1 MTHDRVV
8 AAVGSLAQQVRTQ
21 LSAVRAAG
29 GTDDEFLAEWV
40 PVFIEQARQVPGPA
54 TLVHLALAIYSLA
67 LEADEIARLTD
78 ALAMHGE
85 LLALLPD

>member
-1 MTHDRVV
+1 MTLD
-8 AAVGSLAQQVRTQ
+8 AVGSLAQQVRTQ
-21 LSAVRAAG
+21 LHAHRDSG
-29 GTDDEFLAEWV
+29 GTDEEFLREWV
-40 PVFIEQARQVPGPA
+40 PVFVAQARQVPGPA
-54 TLVHLALAIYSLA
+54 VLTHMALAIYSLA